1 LNFPIEVKANKNKED
16 LENEDKSSGF
26 DPNAINLKMGD
37 LVKLVHGSFDSKS
50 KLIDDFNEMNP
61 ECSKNSIERKIKEFF
76 VKDKRGDD
84 PK

>member
-1 LNFPIEVKANKNKED
+1 
-16 LENEDKSSGF
+16 
-26 DPNAINLKMGD
+26 MGD